1 MAQRGPRVPQLL
13 DAHKLEAYGLRLLYG
28 RAMSIGELTEKL
40 KRKAENPAD
49 IDAVLTKLKSYNFLD
64 DKKYAAMLATSRKEN
79 QGIGKARVLRELRQ
93 RRVAPEL
100 AKQSVET
107 AYSGADE
114 VEMIEAFLKRKFRN
128 VKMAEY
134 LAEEKHLASAYR
146 KLIYSGFSSS
156 NAIKVLKRYA
166 ERAEDLEDSELE
178 S

>member
-1 MAQRGPRVPQLL
+1 ML
-13 DAHKLEAYGLRLLYG
+13 DAQGLEAYGLRLLYG

-40 KRKAENPAD
+40 KRRAETPTD
-49 IDAVLTKLKSYNFLD
+49 IDTVLTKLKQYRFLD
-64 DKKYAAMLATSRKEN
+64 DRKYADTLAASRKEN
-79 QGIGKARVLRELRQ
+79 QGIGKARVLRELQQ
-93 RRVAPEL
+93 RRVAPAL
-100 AKQSVET
+100 AKESVEK
-107 AYSGADE
+107 AYSGTDE
-114 VEMIEAFLKRKFRN
+114 VTMIEAFLKRKFRN

-156 NAIKVLKRYA
+156 NSIKVLKSYA

>member
-1 MAQRGPRVPQLL
+1 
-13 DAHKLEAYGLRLLYG
+13 
-28 RAMSIGELTEKL
+28 
-40 KRKAENPAD
+40 
-49 IDAVLTKLKSYNFLD
+49 
-64 DKKYAAMLATSRKEN
+64 
-79 QGIGKARVLRELRQ
+79 
-93 RRVAPEL
+93 
-100 AKQSVET
+100 
-107 AYSGADE
+107 
-114 VEMIEAFLKRKFRN
+114 MIEAFLKRKFRN